1 MYFDFA
7 FKGTAFSANILRTE
21 GKKTRKRKK
30 MYAKGAW
37 NKKNMLILPQ
47 MNAFSNRIIK
57 KKHIMETNKTVNDE
71 MRSQK
76 STNMLFGY
84 ILALAL
90 MFIAFEYTTREVK
103 VVETEKIYEFRM
115 EEDMIPIT
123 HQEVT
128 VAPPPAAAP
137 TVVEIINEVED
148 DTEIP
153 EEEIETTEEVNQ
165 AITTVV
171 GTGAPSAV
179 ATGPVGPVVEADDDD
194 RIHDIVEENA
204 QFPGGDEA
212 CMKWLAENIKYPSIC
227 REQGVQGRV
236 TVAFVVNR
244 NGSIVDIEILR
255 SPDENLSKEAERVVK
270 MMPKWKPARQGN
282 KTVRSRFRLPIMF
295 RLN

>member
-1 MYFDFA
+1 
-7 FKGTAFSANILRTE
+7 
-21 GKKTRKRKK
+21 
-30 MYAKGAW
+30 
-37 NKKNMLILPQ
+37 
-47 MNAFSNRIIK
+47 
-57 KKHIMETNKTVNDE
+57 MEANKTVNDE
-71 MRSQK
+71 MRGQK
-76 STNMLFGY
+76 STNMLIGF

-90 MFIAFEYTTREVK
+90 MFVAFEYTTREVK
-103 VVETEKIYEFRM
+103 VVETEKIYDFRM
-115 EEDMIPIT
+115 EEEMIPIT
-123 HQEVT
+123 HQEIT

-194 RIHDIVEENA
+194 RIHDIVEQNA
-204 QFPGGDEA
+204 SFPGGEEA
-212 CMKWLAENIKYPSIC
+212 CLKWLSENLKYPSIC

-236 TVAFVVNR
+236 TVQFVVNR
-244 NGSIVDIEILR
+244 DGTIVDVEILR

-270 MMPKWKPARQGN
+270 AMPKWQPARQGN
-282 KTVRSRFRLPIMF
+282 KTVRSRFRLPVTF